1 MCLIY
6 LVIFEGAVIQTL
18 STVKE
23 RDAFLLERVQAIT
36 IDTLMII
43 FLMYTFSIVFEFIDH
58 VPDSI
63 RMWLFLIL
71 FVFYE
76 PVCNAFGTTLGNY
89 IVKIRVR
96 KFSNRQM
103 RINIV
108 QSFIRYFF
116 KMLFGWI
123 SFITIF
129 RSKSN
134 RAIHDYMGGS
144 VMIKI

>member
-1 MCLIY
+1 M
-6 LVIFEGAVIQTL
+6 
-18 STVKE
+18 
-23 RDAFLLERVQAIT
+23 
-36 IDTLMII
+36 
-43 FLMYTFSIVFEFIDH
+43 
-58 VPDSI
+58 PDSI

-96 KFSNRQM
+96 KFANPQK

-116 KMLFGWI
+116 KMLFGWF

-129 RSKSN
+129 RSKDN

>member
-1 MCLIY
+1 M
-6 LVIFEGAVIQTL
+6 
-18 STVKE
+18 KE
-23 RDAFLLERVQAIT
+23 RNAFLLERVQAIT

-43 FLMYTFSIVFEFIDH
+43 FLMYTFSIVFEFFDYIS
-58 VPDSI
+58 PTI

-96 KFSNRQM
+96 KFSNDQK

-116 KMLFGWI
+116 KMLFGWF

-129 RSKSN
+129 SSKNN
-134 RAIHDYMGGS
+134 RALHDYIGGS